1 MIYHDLDMLTDGLQP
16 STPGSLSVRD
26 RLIFCFTGFQGFIRF
41 KTVKNQSFQTPLC
54 VASRDHFNI
63 LSYFVFIYNINHLI
77 YITYY
82 SPCSCD
88 ACVRL
93 GIKKHTTWIIQLL
106 LLSCFDHH
114 FFSSFLFFLA
124 NRRINFQLT
133 FKTNSVSERDIQC
146 GFVVI

>member
-1 MIYHDLDMLTDGLQP
+1 MLVWLMMFPSIDRSQAVIYHDLDMLTDGLQP

-63 LSYFVFIYNINHLI
+63 ISYFVFIYNINHLI

-82 SPCSCD
+82 FPCSCIKHKETHNSS
-88 ACVRL
+88 RL
-93 GIKKHTTWIIQLL
+93 FSYFYWVVLTITSSPA
-106 LLSCFDHH
+106 SC
-114 FFSSFLFFLA
+114 SSCCLF
-124 NRRINFQLT
+124 
-133 FKTNSVSERDIQC
+133 
-146 GFVVI
+146 G